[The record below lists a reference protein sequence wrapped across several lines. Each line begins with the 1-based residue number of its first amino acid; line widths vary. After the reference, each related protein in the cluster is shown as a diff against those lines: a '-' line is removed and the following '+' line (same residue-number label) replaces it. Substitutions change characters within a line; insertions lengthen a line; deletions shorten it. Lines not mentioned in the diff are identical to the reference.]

1 MRLQI
6 GIFGRTNVGKSSFL
20 NYLAGQDISVT
31 SAIPGT
37 TTDVVE
43 KAMELGTVG
52 PVVFLDTAGVDDESA
67 LSAARLKKT
76 QGVFD
81 RADVFVLVTDG
92 GLWTRYED
100 SVCAEAKK
108 RGAGC
113 LIVANKA
120 DMNAASSE
128 FLEQCARAG
137 GAVMTSS
144 CLDLPGRD
152 ACVNE
157 FKKNIAMLAA
167 GSQPQELPLVGDL
180 VSPGGIAV
188 LVVPVDLGAP
198 RGRLILPQVQ
208 TIRDALDNDA
218 AVIVVKEREY
228 ASLLGTLSVR
238 PDIVV
243 CDSQAVMKM
252 VADTPTAVPCTTFSI
267 LFSRSK
273 GDLVAQAAGLA
284 AIDSL
289 ANGDR
294 VLIAEACAHHALQ
307 DDIGRVKIPRW
318 LRQYTGADLSFEV
331 SCGRDYPADLADYK
345 LVVHCGS
352 CMLTRRETLVRIRTA
367 VEAGVAV
374 TNYGLCIS
382 FIQGVVERVLQPFPA
397 ALDAFN
403 RACINKGKTS

>member
-31 SAIPGT
+31 SVIPGT

-43 KAMELGTVG
+43 KAMELGSVG
-52 PVVFLDTAGVDDESA
+52 PVVFLDTAGLDDQSA
-67 LSAARLKKT
+67 FSAARLKKT
-76 QGVFD
+76 RAVFD
-81 RADVFVLVTDG
+81 RADVFVLVTDN

-100 SVCAEAKK
+100 SVCAEAHK

-120 DMNAASSE
+120 DINAVSSE

-137 GAVMTSS
+137 GTVITSS
-144 CLDLPGRD
+144 CLDSAGRD

-157 FKKNIAMLAA
+157 FGKHVALFAA
-167 GSQPQELPLVGDL
+167 GSKPKELPLVGDL

-188 LVVPVDLGAP
+188 LVVPIDLGAP

-218 AVIVVKEREY
+218 TVIVVKEREY
-228 ASLLGTLSVR
+228 ASLLGKLSVR

-252 VADTPTAVPCTTFSI
+252 AADTPASVKCTTFSI

-273 GDLVAQAAGLA
+273 GDLVVQAAGLA

-294 VLIAEACAHHALQ
+294 VLIAEACTHHALQ

-318 LRQYTGADLSFEV
+318 LRQYTGADLSIEV
-331 SCGRDYPADLADYK
+331 STGRDYPANLADYK

-352 CMLTRRETLVRIRTA
+352 CMLTRRETLARIRTA

-382 FIQGVVERVLQPFPA
+382 FVQGVVERVLQPFPA

-403 RACINKGKTS
+403 RARLNKGKAS